1 MIKKIR
7 PILTFAK
14 IDIRRLFRDKVGIFF
29 VFFFPLIFLLVFG
42 GLFGRDGEVSFSVAV
57 LNHSESQFATQFEQQ
72 LKDNEI
78 FNVNEEIT
86 NGDIEVALESMSRGE
101 IDASIVLPED
111 FGQTDPATGI
121 PRGNADVIYDRGN
134 EQAGVTLGSILES
147 VFADINADLV
157 PTDTPFTLSVEPT
170 EAEGLSTLDFLFAG
184 LLGFSILS
192 LGIFGPTTVFP
203 RMKEKGILRRYHTTP
218 IRVWQYFAGNV
229 MSNAFIGLSAV
240 AFMFVVALV
249 VFNVSMRGDYLSLA
263 LLTILGTIVMFGVG
277 LAAGGWA
284 KNENQAAP
292 LANLIAFPMMFL
304 SGVFFPRFLMPDW
317 LATISGF
324 FPLTPFID
332 GLRLIIT
339 EGKTI
344 LEIGPEIGLLAIWAV
359 VIYTV
364 AFKVFRWE

>member
-1 MIKKIR
+1 MKRKLQ
-7 PILTFAK
+7 PVLTYAR
-14 IDIRRLFRDKVGIFF
+14 IDIRRLFRDKVAIFF

-42 GLFGRDGEVSFSVAV
+42 SLFGRNEVSFNIAL
-57 LNHSESQFATQFEQQ
+57 LNQSDSQFASSFEQQ
-72 LKDNEI
+72 VKDNDI
-78 FNVNEEIT
+78 FSVDQEVTNVGEAE
-86 NGDIEVALESMSRGE
+86 DKMSRGE
-101 IDASIVLPED
+101 VDATIILPEN
-111 FGQTDPATGI
+111 FGDIRQGSDI
-121 PRGNADVIYDRGN
+121 PGGKAEVLYDKGN
-134 EQAGVTLGSILES
+134 EQAGVALGSILES
-147 VFADINADLV
+147 IFADINAELV
-157 PTDTPFTLSVEPT
+157 PVESPFTLAVKPT
-170 EAEGLSTLDFLFAG
+170 ESEGLTSLDFLFSG

-192 LGIFGPTTVFP
+192 LGVFGPTTVFP

-229 MSNAFIGLSAV
+229 MSNAFVGILAV
-240 AFMFVVALV
+240 AFMFIAAVI

-263 LLTILGTIVMFGVG
+263 LLTVLGTIVMFGVG

-317 LATISGF
+317 LASISQF

-332 GLRLIIT
+332 GLRQIIT

-344 LEIGPEIGLLAIWAV
+344 LEIGPEVGLLAVWLV
-359 VIYTV
+359 VIYFI